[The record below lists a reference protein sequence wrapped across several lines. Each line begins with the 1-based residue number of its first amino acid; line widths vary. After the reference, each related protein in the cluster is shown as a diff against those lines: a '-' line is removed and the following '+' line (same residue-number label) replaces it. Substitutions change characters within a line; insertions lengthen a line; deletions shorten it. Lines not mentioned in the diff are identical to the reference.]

1 MARSRNRNNQGSKRS
16 EEVESTTDAEFLD
29 NDDQVEVQLKEEEEQ
44 STMAKEPLEDNNSKL
59 DEASTKKAQTEPET
73 LTQVE
78 TKKSSQQQE
87 PESKPEVTK
96 KKGNNAVWYGVA
108 AVLVAAAVGGIYYSN
123 QSDESGLAS
132 SSVNQSSSETSPT
145 QEDSADAGGEL
156 PLAVTEGAEQP
167 QDESYGTEIVDEEVT
182 SDSEAELSA
191 EDDSALASAS
201 DVVEH
206 QAGVE
211 LDTDNVEESIDSTD
225 SESSE
230 VTSEEASMLADE
242 APEDEAIPAE
252 QGPIV
257 SPEIGI
263 GAFEQEEL
271 ARGERSPEE
280 VNSTDEP
287 NAEVVPSSEVQE
299 LNETELVVVP
309 SEGESSAFTEGAVE
323 PVDEATQEVVEQSSP
338 NTEIIAQME
347 REFEV
352 LAARQQQEIR
362 RLQEELVGMQQ
373 HLQASSSNA
382 ENLLLNDVSR
392 LLQSAEN
399 ELRFN
404 GNVANAV
411 SILTVAQRIS
421 AESKNRML
429 EGLVGAIGAD
439 IVSLKSSEFATVDD
453 MFRQVQ
459 QIALLVDAAPLITP
473 DYASHNSLMTP
484 APVAAEEVQRSQ
496 EQQPSGTSA
505 ADAKWYER
513 TWTQTKFFANK
524 AYDAVASDLGELVR
538 VEKLSEP
545 DSGLLSTEQAG
556 IMRNNLKMQLNFAQ
570 QALMSRQQG
579 VWQTSLTTVA
589 EAFERYFRSDAAE
602 TVKAQAML
610 AQLSKS
616 SVQPAMPDISH
627 SRRALAE
634 TYEQLRV
641 QRSFEE

>member
-29 NDDQVEVQLKEEEEQ
+29 NDDQVEVQLREEEEQ
-44 STMAKEPLEDNNSKL
+44 STMAKEPSQDSNPKL
-59 DEASTKKAQTEPET
+59 DKTSTKKEQAEPEV

-87 PESKPEVTK
+87 PETKAEVAK

-123 QSDESGLAS
+123 QSEESSLAS
-132 SSVNQSSSETSPT
+132 SSVNQPTSEASST
-145 QEDSADAGGEL
+145 QEGSAEVQEQDDAGSEL

-167 QDESYGTEIVDEEVT
+167 QDETSGAETDEELSSNSELEADEVVESMGF
-182 SDSEAELSA
+182 SDS
-191 EDDSALASAS
+191 DVSAS
-201 DVVEH
+201 
-206 QAGVE
+206 
-211 LDTDNVEESIDSTD
+211 
-225 SESSE
+225 
-230 VTSEEASMLADE
+230 TSEEAPVLA
-242 APEDEAIPAE
+242 DEAIPAE

-257 SPEIGI
+257 SPEVGI

-271 ARGERSPEE
+271 ARGERSPED
-280 VNSTDEP
+280 VTSTDEP
-287 NAEVVPSSEVQE
+287 NAEIVPSSEVQE
-299 LNETELVVVP
+299 LAETEPVVVP
-309 SEGESSAFTEGAVE
+309 SEDESSAFVE
-323 PVDEATQEVVEQSSP
+323 ESIESVDEVVEQPSP

-473 DYASHNSLMTP
+473 DYASHNNLMTP
-484 APVAAEEVQRSQ
+484 APVAAEEVQRS
-496 EQQPSGTSA
+496 EETQPPGTPV

-513 TWTQTKFFANK
+513 TWTQTKSFANK

-556 IMRNNLKMQLNFAQ
+556 IMRNNLKMQLSFAQ